1 MNKGGMIEKR
11 KSTLADIEALM
22 KAHFRFA
29 HTAGLNRGE
38 TDYQRFYLF
47 APSAVQ
53 AIHTRRLVPGTPPE
67 IRLGL
72 WFRLFNGI
80 VVHAVTG
87 EHYSVE
93 ASAPALYDMPVN

>member
-1 MNKGGMIEKR
+1 MNTGGTAEKR
-11 KSTLADIEALM
+11 NSTLADIEALM
-22 KAHFRFA
+22 KSHFRFA
-29 HTAGLNRGE
+29 QTAGLNRDE

-67 IRLGL
+67 IRQGI

-80 VVHAVTG
+80 VVDAVTA
-87 EHYSVE
+87 ERYSVE
-93 ASAPALYDMPVN
+93 ASAPALFDIPLN